1 MDSEIIIVKRS
12 VQINRSVFTFLIFLF
27 ELNLKDYLTI
37 GKFTMSDNKLKIDS
51 AIPGFSLTGVDD
63 KTYDLNSF
71 SDKKILIVIF
81 SCNHCPYVQAYEDRI
96 ITLQKEFETK
106 GIQIIAINS
115 NDDVKYPDDSF
126 NEMKKRATAKGFN
139 FPYLR
144 DETQDVAK
152 AFGATHTPQIFLFDK
167 NRKLK
172 YEGKIDDNWQEPDKV
187 KSKYLRDAILE
198 VLNEKEVSVPETFSI
213 GCTIKWK

>member
-1 MDSEIIIVKRS
+1 
-12 VQINRSVFTFLIFLF
+12 
-27 ELNLKDYLTI
+27 
-37 GKFTMSDNKLKIDS
+37 MSDNKLKIDS
-51 AIPGFSLTGVDD
+51 AIPNFSLIGVDD
-63 KTYDLNSF
+63 KTYTLNSF
-71 SDKKILIVIF
+71 SYKKVLIVIF

-96 ITLQKEFETK
+96 ISLQNEFITK
-106 GIQIIAINS
+106 GVQIIAINS

-126 NEMKKRATAKGFN
+126 DEMKKRAAAKRFN

-144 DETQDVAK
+144 DETQEVAK

-187 KSKYLRDAILE
+187 KSAYLREAILE
-198 VLNEKEVSVPETFSI
+198 VLDGKEVSVPETFSI

>member
-1 MDSEIIIVKRS
+1 MQE
-12 VQINRSVFTFLIFLF
+12 
-27 ELNLKDYLTI
+27 
-37 GKFTMSDNKLKIDS
+37 NKLKMDS
-51 AIPGFSLTGVDD
+51 LIPGFSLTGVDD
-63 KTYDLNSF
+63 KNYSLNDF

-96 ITLQKEFETK
+96 MELQNEFEK
-106 GIQIIAINS
+106 DGVQIVAINS

-126 NEMKKRATAKGFN
+126 DEMKKRAAARRFN

-152 AFGATHTPQIFLFDK
+152 AFGATHTPQIFLFNSD
-167 NRKLK
+167 RKLK

-187 KSKYLRDAILE
+187 KSAYLREAILE
-198 VLNEKEVSVPETFSI
+198 VLGNKEVSMPETFSI

>member
-1 MDSEIIIVKRS
+1 M
-12 VQINRSVFTFLIFLF
+12 Q
-27 ELNLKDYLTI
+27 
-37 GKFTMSDNKLKIDS
+37 DNKLKIDS
-51 AIPGFSLTGVDD
+51 LIPGFTIVGVDD
-63 KTYDLNSF
+63 KTYRLNDF
-71 SDKKILIVIF
+71 SDKKILVVIF

-96 ITLQKEFETK
+96 IALQNEFEK
-106 GIQIIAINS
+106 DSVQIVAINS

-126 NEMKKRATAKGFN
+126 EEMKKRAEERKFN

-144 DETQDVAK
+144 DETQEVAK
-152 AFGATHTPQIFLFDK
+152 AYGATHTPQIFLFNSD
-167 NRKLK
+167 RKLK

>member
-1 MDSEIIIVKRS
+1 
-12 VQINRSVFTFLIFLF
+12 
-27 ELNLKDYLTI
+27 
-37 GKFTMSDNKLKIDS
+37 MSDNKLKIDS
-51 AIPGFSLTGVDD
+51 SIPNFSLNGVDD
-63 KTYDLNSF
+63 KTYTLNSF
-71 SDKKILIVIF
+71 SDKKNLIVIF

-96 ITLQKEFETK
+96 ISLQKEFEK
-106 GIQIIAINS
+106 DGVQIIAINS

-126 NEMKKRATAKGFN
+126 DEMKKRANAKKFN
-139 FPYLR
+139 FPYLH
-144 DETQDVAK
+144 DETQGVAK

-172 YEGKIDDNWQEPDKV
+172 YEGKIDDNWQEPENV
-187 KSKYLRDAILE
+187 KSKYLREAILE